1 MRCIAALGFGLA
13 LSWVSP
19 AAQNAELEQF
29 APEKIKKGGEIFA
42 LNCAPCHG
50 SHMVDPQG
58 AFDLRAFPQEQH
70 ARFVNSVTKGK
81 NSMPP
86 WGELFKSDDI
96 EALWAYVVA
105 GEKSP

>member
-1 MRCIAALGFGLA
+1 MAALGFGLA

-19 AAQNAELEQF
+19 AAQNADLEQF
-29 APEKIKKGGEIFA
+29 SREQIKKGAEIFA